1 MKPRLII
8 FAVLALLVAFGT
20 AHMARS
26 WLAGQRAALEAQS
39 KAKKTGT
46 YILVAARDLATG
58 SFVRVEDLRWQ
69 SWPDN
74 DVHDT
79 YLHQDKDKLESLAG
93 AVVRQH
99 IAAGTPVTLGQ
110 VIKPGDRGFLAAVLN
125 PGMRAVSVPVTATS
139 GIAGLVF
146 PGDRVDLVLTHAI
159 RDARGS
165 APPRNASETVLTDL
179 RVLAVDQTTDDKDG
193 KPVLARTVTFEVT
206 PHQAEMIEVASE
218 LGKLALSLRSLAQ
231 GEEDAS
237 GTTAGE
243 DVVTYTWDSDVSVLM
258 RPQARRGESESPP
271 NVVTVLRG
279 ESVSVVPG
287 GPSAAAPPAPAPATG
302 AGPATLGAPTP
313 GSASRA
319 GAAAAGTLPVGAY

>member
-1 MKPRLII
+1 MKPRLIV

-20 AHMARS
+20 AHMARN
-26 WLAGQRAALEAQS
+26 WLAGQREALEAES
-39 KAKKTGT
+39 RAKKVGT
-46 YILVAARDLATG
+46 YILVAARDLLTG
-58 SFVRVEDLRWQ
+58 GFVRVEDLRWQ
-69 SWPDN
+69 SWPDS

-79 YLHQDKDKLESLAG
+79 YLRQGKDKLESLAG

-99 IAAGTPVTLGQ
+99 IAAGAPVTLGQ

-159 RDARGS
+159 RDPHSS

-206 PHQAEMIEVASE
+206 PHQAEMVEVASE
-218 LGKLALSLRSLAQ
+218 LGKIALSLRSLAQ
-231 GEEDAS
+231 EDQDSSA
-237 GTTAGE
+237 TPAGG

-258 RPQARRGESESPP
+258 RPQARRSDGEAPP
-271 NVVTVLRG
+271 NMVTVLRG
-279 ESVSVVPG
+279 ESVTTVPG
-287 GPSAAAPPAPAPATG
+287 GPNTAPPAPAAGYAPA
-302 AGPATLGAPTP
+302 ASGAPTP
-313 GSASRA
+313 GAVSNA
-319 GAAAAGTLPVGAY
+319 GSAAAATMPLGVAP

>member
-20 AHMARS
+20 AHMARN
-26 WLAGQRAALEAQS
+26 WLAGQREALEAES
-39 KAKKTGT
+39 RAKKVGT
-46 YILVAARDLATG
+46 YILVAARDLPTG
-58 SFVRVEDLRWQ
+58 GFVRVEDLRWQ
-69 SWPDN
+69 SWPDS

-79 YLHQDKDKLESLAG
+79 YLRQDKDKLESLAG

-99 IAAGTPVTLGQ
+99 IAAGAPVTLGQ

-139 GIAGLVF
+139 GISGLVF

-159 RDARGS
+159 RDPRSS

-206 PHQAEMIEVASE
+206 PHQAEMVEVASE
-218 LGKLALSLRSLAQ
+218 LGKIALSLRSLAQ
-231 GEEDAS
+231 EDQDSSA
-237 GTTAGE
+237 TPAGG

-258 RPQARRGESESPP
+258 RPQARRSDGEAPP
-271 NVVTVLRG
+271 NMVTVLRG
-279 ESVSVVPG
+279 ESVTTVPG
-287 GPSAAAPPAPAPATG
+287 APNAAPPAPAAGYAPA
-302 AGPATLGAPTP
+302 ASGAPTP
-313 GSASRA
+313 GAVSNA
-319 GAAAAGTLPVGAY
+319 GSAAAATMSMGVAP

>member
-1 MKPRLII
+1 MKPRLIVL
-8 FAVLALLVAFGT
+8 AALALLVAFGT
-20 AHMARS
+20 AHMARN
-26 WLAGQRAALEAQS
+26 WLAGQREALEAEA
-39 KAKKTGT
+39 KAKRAGT
-46 YILVAARDLATG
+46 FILVAARDLAIG

-79 YLHQDKDKLESLAG
+79 YLRQGRDKLESLAG

-159 RDARGS
+159 RDTRGN

-218 LGKLALSLRSLAQ
+218 LGKLTLSLRSLAQ
-231 GEEDAS
+231 GEDDAAAKA
-237 GTTAGE
+237 TGE
-243 DVVTYTWDSDVSVLM
+243 DVVTYTWDSDVSVLL
-258 RPQARRGESESPP
+258 RPQPRHGDGEAPP

-279 ESVSVVPG
+279 ESLTTVPG
-287 GPSAAAPPAPAPATG
+287 GTPAAAAAPA
-302 AGPATLGAPTP
+302 AGPVPAAAIGAPRP
-313 GSASRA
+313 ASVSAAGS
-319 GAAAAGTLPVGAY
+319 AAAGTLPSGVTP